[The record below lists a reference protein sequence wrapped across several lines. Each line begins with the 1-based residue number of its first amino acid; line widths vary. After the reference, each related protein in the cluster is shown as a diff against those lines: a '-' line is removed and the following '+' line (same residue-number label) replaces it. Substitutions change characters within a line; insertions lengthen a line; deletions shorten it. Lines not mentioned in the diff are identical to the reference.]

1 MFWSGAFIP
10 TLKEAPQEAES
21 VSHQLMLRAGLAR
34 MLMAGVYSYLPLGLK
49 VLNNIEKIIRQE
61 MDACGANE
69 LLLPALQPQELW
81 VKSGRDKDMDKV
93 MIRFVDRRGRN
104 ICLGPTH
111 EEIITDLVK
120 NHISSYK
127 QLPLILY
134 QIQTKFR
141 DEIRPRF
148 GLVRA
153 CEFIMKDAYSFD
165 KDQAGLDKNYKAM
178 HKAYQSIFKRCGLNF
193 ITVEADPGVMGG
205 SVSHEFMVPA
215 ESGEDLIWYCPKCK
229 FAKAFTPLEKVT
241 DKKNSLTGPKEEKE
255 EICPKCKT
263 KLEKINNIEVGHI
276 FQLGTK
282 YSISMGANFID
293 RDAKPKPIIMGC
305 YGIGVSRLMAAIIEQ
320 NNDRE
325 GIIWPD
331 EISPYKV
338 VILPL
343 DVTDKKIKN
352 LAGEIYKELN
362 ADGIEVLLDDRDE
375 RAGVKFKDADLIGIS
390 LQVIIGKESLKK
402 NTIELKMRRNHKK
415 IVGNKQTVSKQIR
428 KIING

>member
-10 TLKEAPQEAES
+10 TLKETPQEAES
-21 VSHQLMLRAGLAR
+21 VSHQLMLRAGLVR

-61 MDACGANE
+61 MNACGASE

-81 VKSGRDKDMDKV
+81 VKSGRDKDMGKV
-93 MIRFVDRRGRN
+93 LIRFVDRRGRN

-148 GLVRA
+148 GVVRA

-165 KDQAGLDKNYKAM
+165 KDPAGLNKSYTAM
-178 HKAYQSIFKRCGLNF
+178 HKAYKRIFKRCGLNF

-215 ESGEDLIWYCPKCK
+215 ASGEDLVWYCPKCRN
-229 FAKAFTPLEKVT
+229 AKTFTPLEKVT
-241 DKKNSLTGPKEEKE
+241 DKKNSLTGLKEEE
-255 EICPKCKT
+255 EICPKCKA

-282 YSISMGANFID
+282 YSSAMGANFL
-293 RDAKPKPIIMGC
+293 DADGKLKPIIMGC

-320 NNDRE
+320 NSDKE

-352 LAGEIYKELN
+352 LAGEIYKELKE
-362 ADGIEVLLDDRDE
+362 DGIEALLDDRDE
-375 RAGVKFKDADLIGIS
+375 RAGVKFKDADLIGVS
-390 LQVIIGKESLKK
+390 LQVVIGRESLKK
-402 NTIELKMRRNHKK
+402 NTIELKIRRNHKK
-415 IVGNKQTVSKQIR
+415 IVGKKQVVLKQIR
-428 KIING
+428 KMING